1 MVYFARFLERLHGFF
16 GKLRNC
22 LCMLFLCLDSL
33 SLPFYVCVWALKLPY
48 HSSWVFC
55 TKKNT
60 LSKKIA
66 CRAKMALALC
76 LPMLSPASSKG
87 LRPDVRSRSLLSAG
101 HSATLW
107 TFCTFNVFM
116 ACWCCKFPLGSSGFV
131 VVIFFPRHKDWTPQ
145 KLFEAFTHFGRGRRW
160 NSGLFTLSKLEC
172 SKQASCQN
180 IALHMSAWDNGTR
193 LEVSFRRFFLREV
206 RVI

>member
-1 MVYFARFLERLHGFF
+1 
-16 GKLRNC
+16 
-22 LCMLFLCLDSL
+22 
-33 SLPFYVCVWALKLPY
+33 
-48 HSSWVFC
+48 
-55 TKKNT
+55 
-60 LSKKIA
+60 
-66 CRAKMALALC
+66 MALALC
-76 LPMLSPASSKG
+76 LPTLSPASSKG

-107 TFCTFNVFM
+107 AFCAFYTSIL
-116 ACWCCKFPLGSSGFV
+116 ALWCAISHWDRVDSSSS
-131 VVIFFPRHKDWTPQ
+131 FPRPKIGPQ

-160 NSGLFTLSKLEC
+160 DSGLFTLSKLDC

-206 RVI
+206 RVY